1 MMPVDKVE
9 LLLKSLE
16 KRVNDV
22 EKHIQKAPAGDPNLM
37 VKRVNELEKAVAQLK
52 ESLAGKKDQKSE
64 EQQLEKK
71 AMKIMKDLNLDQ
83 KLKILETKL
92 ESELI
97 KLRMQLRGLG
107 HHV

>member
-1 MMPVDKVE
+1 MPVDKTE

-22 EKHIQKAPAGDPNLM
+22 EKHIQKAPAGDPNLV

-52 ESLAGKKDQKSE
+52 EGLAGKKDQKSE
-64 EQQLEKK
+64 EQRLEKK
-71 AMKIMKDLNLDQ
+71 AIKIINDLHLEQ
-83 KLKILETKL
+83 KLKIMEAKFD
-92 ESELI
+92 SELI

-107 HHV
+107 AHV